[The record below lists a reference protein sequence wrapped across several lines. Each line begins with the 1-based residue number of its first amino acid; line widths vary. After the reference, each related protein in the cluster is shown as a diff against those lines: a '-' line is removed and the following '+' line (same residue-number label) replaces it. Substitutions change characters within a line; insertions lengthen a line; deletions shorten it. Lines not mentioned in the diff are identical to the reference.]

1 MQINKLI
8 HSVIGRFV
16 VRYVI
21 LCSLLLGVG
30 SAQAMTTPI
39 FKQDGSQAT
48 ILFAGIPGDTDPSGL
63 YNSLAI
69 APEDFQGKWAKKLF
83 LADASG
89 AHAFDIDCVFSKMI
103 AYNGTCTMIF
113 RRSPGLIEVD
123 ANAGRARLTL
133 TGAAAA
139 KFAALFVVRS
149 DSPQLFRSKD
159 GRFNAAATF
168 DRGEVSELVFDWNG
182 KGL

>member
-1 MQINKLI
+1 M
-8 HSVIGRFV
+8 
-16 VRYVI
+16 RYVI
-21 LCSLLLGVG
+21 LGSLLFGAA

-39 FKQDGSQAT
+39 FKQDGSQVT
-48 ILFAGIPGDTDPSGL
+48 ILFAGMPGDTDPSGL
-63 YNSLAI
+63 YNALAI
-69 APEDFQGKWAKKLF
+69 PPEDFQGKWAKKLF
-83 LADASG
+83 LADAAG

-113 RRSPGLIEVD
+113 RRSPGLIDVD
-123 ANAGRARLTL
+123 ASAGRARLTV

-139 KFAALFVVRS
+139 KFATLFAVRS

-159 GRFNAAATF
+159 GRFNAAATYSN
-168 DRGEVSELVFDWNG
+168 GEVSELVFDWNG